1 MKCLSVCQQ
10 FAELIVQGK
19 KTIELRKWNTKFRWE
34 FLVHAPQKIRL
45 DECKRLKI
53 QPEMTV
59 GAIIGKVELIDVREY
74 ENTAQ
79 IKIDSKKHLASNDE
93 SGNKYGFILQNPK
106 QLRVPIPCNGQ
117 LNFFEFKPELTK
129 INEIKTELF
138 EEEHRYMWINHH
150 WSSTRS

>member
-1 MKCLSVCQQ
+1 MKCLSVCQP

-19 KTIELRKWNTKFRWE
+19 KTIELRKWNTKFRGE

-45 DECKRLKI
+45 DDCKRLKI
-53 QPEMTV
+53 KTKMTV
-59 GAIIGKVELIDVREY
+59 GAIIGKVELVDVKEY
-74 ENTAQ
+74 ESSTQ
-79 IKIDSKKHLASNDE
+79 IKIDSKKHLALNDISE
-93 SGNKYGFILQNPK
+93 NKYGFILQNPK
-106 QLRVPIPCNGQ
+106 ELKIPIPCSGQ

-150 WSSTRS
+150 

>member
-1 MKCLSVCQQ
+1 MKCLSVCQP

-19 KTIELRKWNTKFRWE
+19 KTIELRKWNTKFRGE

-53 QPEMTV
+53 QSEMTV
-59 GAIIGKVELIDVREY
+59 GAIIGKVELIGVREY

-106 QLRVPIPCNGQ
+106 QLRVPIQCNGQ

-150 WSSTRS
+150 

>member
-1 MKCLSVCQQ
+1 MKCLSVCQP
-10 FAELIVQGK
+10 FANLIIQGK
-19 KTIELRKWNTKFRWE
+19 KTVELRKWNTKFRGE

-45 DECKRLKI
+45 DECKRLKM

-93 SGNKYGFILQNPK
+93 SDNKYGFILQNPK

-117 LNFFEFKPELTK
+117 LNYFEFKSELTD
-129 INEIKTELF
+129 INEIKTDLF
-138 EEEHRYMWINHH
+138 EEEYRYMWINHH
-150 WSSTRS
+150 